1 LDNHAKLLFIVE
13 IKIMKLN
20 FLKRIFIC
28 ALAAGL
34 TAFATGK
41 AAAGVVISGQLYTP
55 VKISVVVTYYTS
67 PGKLKKVTISN
78 KDILLLVGAGKN
90 NQLARGPN
98 DDIFVIDKNSVLT
111 DLTEDGYLSMNFN
124 FGSGVYTQTPADD
137 SLAFK
142 FNEASV
148 LDVNFYSDAGLDES
162 GGHASDYW
170 FETTGAYSGSGNA
183 SAIKGNQR
191 TVSESFKSSAQSG
204 TGFDVDTTNANP
216 NNSAPQPVTGKVS
229 GSGSGKVL
237 VDE

>member
-20 FLKRIFIC
+20 FLKRFSIC

-34 TAFATGK
+34 MAVATGR
-41 AAAGVVISGQLYTP
+41 AAAGVVIGGQLYTP
-55 VKISVVVTYYTS
+55 VKINVVVTYYTS
-67 PGKLKKVTISN
+67 VGKLKKLTISN
-78 KDILLLVGAGKN
+78 KDILQLVGGGKN

-98 DDIFVIDKNSVLT
+98 DDIFLIDKTSVLS
-111 DLTEDGYLSMNFN
+111 DLTEEGYLSMNFN

-148 LDVNFYSDAGLDES
+148 LDVNFYSDGGLDEAE
-162 GGHASDYW
+162 GHASDYW
-170 FETTGAYSGSGNA
+170 FETTGAYSGSGKA
-183 SAIKGNQR
+183 SAIKGNER

-204 TGFDVDTTNANP
+204 VGFDIDTLPANE

-237 VDE
+237 VGD

>member
-1 LDNHAKLLFIVE
+1 
-13 IKIMKLN
+13 MKLN
-20 FLKRIFIC
+20 FLKRIFVC

-34 TAFATGK
+34 MAFATGK

-55 VKISVVVTYYTS
+55 VSINVVVTYYDS
-67 PGKLKKVTISN
+67 LGKLKKLTISN
-78 KDILLLVGAGKN
+78 QDILLLVGYGKN

-98 DDIFVIDKNSVLT
+98 DDIFVIDKTSVLT

-124 FGSGVYTQTPADD
+124 FGAGVYTQTPADD

-142 FNEASV
+142 FNEASI
-148 LDVNFYSDAGLDES
+148 LDVNFYSDAGLDEFD
-162 GGHASDYW
+162 GHGSDYW
-170 FETTGAYSGSGNA
+170 FEISGAYSGSGKA

-191 TVSESFKSSAQSG
+191 NVNVSFKSPAMG
-204 TGFDVDTTNANP
+204 GIGFDADTANANP

-237 VDE
+237 VAE